1 MRSMLGSRSVWSVAQ
16 HMVILYLE
24 SCSSSVENLVLA
36 LHCVAQSNA
45 YYLSQILYNDCLVMG
60 AFEQRVGCFWRR
72 SLCLLD
78 CIPGKKMD
86 DMLMCCILVMICWC
100 IHFYTHSFAVL
111 SLTNICRLLWIRTW
125 RWQWIEEQ
133 RAQVLSLLFSYN
145 CRYSLFG
152 R

>member
-1 MRSMLGSRSVWSVAQ
+1 MGSEMCIRDSGYDAQRAWLKCMERSSTHGNTLT
-16 HMVILYLE
+16 YCE

-72 SLCLLD
+72 SLSQLD

-86 DMLMCCILVMICWC
+86 DMLMCCILVMIC
-100 IHFYTHSFAVL
+100 
-111 SLTNICRLLWIRTW
+111 
-125 RWQWIEEQ
+125 
-133 RAQVLSLLFSYN
+133 
-145 CRYSLFG
+145 
-152 R
+152 